1 MCIDFI
7 RHGNGYDIENVTVTV
22 TVTVMVT
29 VTVTVIATG
38 RVTVTT
44 GHGNLA
50 ITKPRHI

>member
-22 TVTVMVT
+22 TVTV
-29 VTVTVIATG
+29 IATG
-38 RVTVTT
+38 RVTVTGRDTSETT

>member
-7 RHGNGYDIENVTVTV
+7 RHGNGYDVENVTVTV
-22 TVTVMVT
+22 TVTVT
-29 VTVTVIATG
+29 ITVIATG
-38 RVTVTT
+38 RDTSETT

>member
-7 RHGNGYDIENVTVTV
+7 RHGNGYDIEN
-22 TVTVMVT
+22 VT